1 MKIRKIRKYGLILML
16 LFCTTL
22 LSFAQKDELLKTKI
36 TDFNSEALT
45 IYLFQSYYTLDYIQR
60 ENYICSCLDSTYQKN
75 VLSFMKKSYKIMA
88 ASLVEIEKI
97 TPPKGELY
105 KEVNSAIEIMNTLTI
120 DIDLLEKYMTS
131 RREKDYNDFIENHK
145 TYWNQLNNLKVN
157 KKLEPVKAGE

>member
-1 MKIRKIRKYGLILML
+1 MKIRNISKYGLLLVL

-22 LSFAQKDELLKTKI
+22 SSFAQKDELLKTKI

-60 ENYICSCLDSTYQKN
+60 ENYICNCLDSTYQKDA
-75 VLSFMKKSYKIMA
+75 LSFMKKSYKIMA
-88 ASLVEIEKI
+88 ATLVEIEKI
-97 TPPKGELY
+97 TPPTGELY

-120 DIDLLEKYMTS
+120 DIDLLEKYITS
-131 RREKDYNDFIENHK
+131 KREKDYNDFIENHK

-157 KKLEPVKAGE
+157 KKLKPVKAGE